1 MMCWY
6 MFSFFPDASIFH
18 ILHSY
23 HIYLSHNVGSV
34 VDDSNTQAVNLYKSE
49 GYDIESI
56 GNPTT
61 AMPKYGQWTS
71 GRSIMSKKLEK

>member
-1 MMCWY
+1 
-6 MFSFFPDASIFH
+6 MFSFIPYARRSLCH
-18 ILHSY
+18 LVHSGLHMWPVV
-23 HIYLSHNVGSV
+23 LRSV
-34 VDDSNTQAVNLYKSE
+34 VDDSNIQAINLYKSE

-56 GNPTT
+56 GNPAT